1 MELTP
6 LFANLMDYY
15 VVIRLCKPYILK
27 CICYVGVAHVRNI
40 SELLQHVFEQ
50 RFHGSNLYGDTSI
63 IENIDKKVVQCVRIP
78 LTDTIPPLLEF
89 TESISSE
96 PNQEQEYYDYFSHK
110 DRQVPVFR
118 FGFHTDRPSHKSHKN
133 KLVLWNGQHEE
144 SGVKQQLGRLFTKY
158 GIQVDV
164 TNPHEAKKAF
174 RSLGTMLHPDKI
186 PLSSKDRDEKISD
199 FKTFIQL
206 FQELGYKGMKYRNKT
221 RRTRNKKNRND
232 GRLSCR
238 NHY

>member
-1 MELTP
+1 
-6 LFANLMDYY
+6 
-15 VVIRLCKPYILK
+15 
-27 CICYVGVAHVRNI
+27 
-40 SELLQHVFEQ
+40 
-50 RFHGSNLYGDTSI
+50 
-63 IENIDKKVVQCVRIP
+63 VVQCVRIP

-164 TNPHEAKKAF
+164 TNSHEAKKAF

-186 PLSSKDRDEKISD
+186 PLSSKERDEKITD